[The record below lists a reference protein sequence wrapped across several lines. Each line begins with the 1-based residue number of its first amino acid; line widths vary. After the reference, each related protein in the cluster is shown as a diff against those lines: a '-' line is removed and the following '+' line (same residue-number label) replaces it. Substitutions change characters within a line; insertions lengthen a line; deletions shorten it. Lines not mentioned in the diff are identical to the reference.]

1 VTCDDDSGTI
11 TAIAS
16 GGWGGYEYELTGAA
30 TVAYS
35 TNGTFTSLSAGT
47 YTVNVRDLGG
57 CIVSE
62 MLTLVIPPPITSN
75 VTANTTLLSCF
86 GDANAIITANATSGG
101 SGADYSYTLNM
112 IAPTVSTSGPQTSP
126 IFGDLGAGT
135 YNIVITDGYNC
146 EFNSADIVI
155 AQPSQIQASLVAAS
169 TPTCTTDATLTL
181 SATGG
186 TGTYTYSDDI
196 TFTTVLG
203 SFATSTTFPATP
215 GTYMYY
221 VRDANGCIAN
231 SSNEITID
239 PLPALIINLD
249 ASNAIINCV
258 GDDSGVIVAS
268 AEGGLGNYVYTL
280 QDGAGNDVLPTP
292 IQITPGV
299 FTDLPAGTYQVQ
311 VDSGDCLTT
320 SAQIPVTEPGEA
332 LIANY
337 VVTDITCSGSNDG
350 MIEITATGGTG
361 IIKYAISP
369 QLDQFFD
376 SSIFENLAPGI
387 YQAIAQDELGCFVLI
402 DFSINDPIPVLLTIV
417 GGSIFPEVC
426 EGDSDGE
433 FSIDISG
440 GNLPYSVSLDDI
452 TGTYITG
459 TPTQTQ
465 FDFIGLGGGDHIVYV
480 RDALGCESEWNITF
494 PESVLI
500 NPVIEIDYACLNNAP
515 SNTVTVTVDDSIVDL
530 SDLDYALD
538 GGAYQTNNVFVD
550 VPAGVDHFIDVRHT
564 NGCIQRTAL
573 FEITNFDPLAL
584 ILEEGDINQIIA
596 TASGGSLPYEFTL
609 NGESLGSTNTFIIYE
624 TGTYTVTV
632 TDSMGCVATASIF
645 VEYIDICIS
654 NYFTPN
660 GDGVLDDWGPGCA
673 EQYSNLRFDIY
684 DRYGRVVA
692 SLRQGE
698 KWDGKYRGNELP
710 TGDYWYVVKLND
722 PNDNRDFV
730 GHFTL
735 YR

>member
-1 VTCDDDSGTI
+1 
-11 TAIAS
+11 
-16 GGWGGYEYELTGAA
+16 
-30 TVAYS
+30 
-35 TNGTFTSLSAGT
+35 
-47 YTVNVRDLGG
+47 
-57 CIVSE
+57 
-62 MLTLVIPPPITSN
+62 M
-75 VTANTTLLSCF
+75 
-86 GDANAIITANATSGG
+86 
-101 SGADYSYTLNM
+101 
-112 IAPTVSTSGPQTSP
+112 
-126 IFGDLGAGT
+126 
-135 YNIVITDGYNC
+135 
-146 EFNSADIVI
+146 
-155 AQPSQIQASLVAAS
+155 
-169 TPTCTTDATLTL
+169 
-181 SATGG
+181 
-186 TGTYTYSDDI
+186 

-203 SFATSTTFPATP
+203 SFATSTTFSATP

-258 GDDSGVIVAS
+258 GDDSGVIVAN
-268 AEGGLGNYVYTL
+268 AEGGLGSYVYTL
-280 QDGAGNDVLPTP
+280 QDGAGNDILPTP

-320 SAQIPVTEPGEA
+320 SAQIPVTEPAEA

-376 SSIFENLAPGI
+376 SSIFENLAPGT
-387 YQAIAQDELGCFVLI
+387 YQAIAQDALGCFVLI
-402 DFSINDPIPVLLTIV
+402 DFTIDDPIPVLLTIV

-459 TPTQTQ
+459 TLTQTQ

-500 NPVIEIDYACLNNAP
+500 NPVTA
-515 SNTVTVTVDDSIVDL
+515 
-530 SDLDYALD
+530 
-538 GGAYQTNNVFVD
+538 
-550 VPAGVDHFIDVRHT
+550 FI
-564 NGCIQRTAL
+564 
-573 FEITNFDPLAL
+573 
-584 ILEEGDINQIIA
+584 
-596 TASGGSLPYEFTL
+596 
-609 NGESLGSTNTFIIYE
+609 
-624 TGTYTVTV
+624 
-632 TDSMGCVATASIF
+632 
-645 VEYIDICIS
+645 
-654 NYFTPN
+654 
-660 GDGVLDDWGPGCA
+660 
-673 EQYSNLRFDIY
+673 
-684 DRYGRVVA
+684 
-692 SLRQGE
+692 
-698 KWDGKYRGNELP
+698 
-710 TGDYWYVVKLND
+710 
-722 PNDNRDFV
+722 
-730 GHFTL
+730 
-735 YR
+735 